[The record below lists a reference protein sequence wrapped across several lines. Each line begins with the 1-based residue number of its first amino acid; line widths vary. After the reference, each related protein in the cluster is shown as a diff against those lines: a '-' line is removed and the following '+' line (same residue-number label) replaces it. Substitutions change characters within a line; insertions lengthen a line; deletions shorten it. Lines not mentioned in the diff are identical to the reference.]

1 MNKRSFEDI
10 EAQEDPTCDTEE
22 DSARDDLTPAEI
34 DDPTDW
40 ELHNPKEKGKE
51 KVEGSLP
58 PKKRARKV
66 EVRNLSV
73 RDLRAK
79 MRQDYD
85 ALNARV
91 DLLMWKIQNT

>member
-1 MNKRSFEDI
+1 MNKRDYEDT
-10 EAQEDPTCDTEE
+10 EAQEDPTADTEE
-22 DSARDDLTPAEI
+22 
-34 DDPTDW
+34 
-40 ELHNPKEKGKE
+40 ELDELDGEKEPEKGKE
-51 KVEGSLP
+51 KVDSLP

-91 DLLMWKIQNT
+91 DILIWKIQNT